1 MYIWKNQLQDEI
13 QLIKYGEEEEFEFNT
28 VEFAPPIPS
37 AWFDHPSLSN
47 PDGRY
52 KFTSVAFQMCLDSMI
67 IERSTYS
74 TLEWLGDVGGLFDAL
89 LIIGTLVASPMVS
102 FIMKL
107 NLMHSIFRT
116 VVSLD

>member
-1 MYIWKNQLQDEI
+1 M
-13 QLIKYGEEEEFEFNT
+13 
-28 VEFAPPIPS
+28 V
-37 AWFDHPSLSN
+37 
-47 PDGRY
+47 
-52 KFTSVAFQMCLDSMI
+52 

-102 FIMKL
+102 FIMQL